1 MAGEELWQE
10 CCHWLAR
17 IELITRDHVLTSEN
31 AKLADLCRFLRD
43 GVMICKILHILDEG
57 CIDLRAI
64 NQRPQNA
71 QFLCMK
77 NISIFLSTCEKFG
90 LHKDDL
96 FEPQMLFELTDFGKV
111 LSTLSKLS
119 KTPKAQQLQVEGFPL
134 VNGRYDE
141 AIYDTLVKDIENHNV
156 EAPNTPTV
164 SAGNGLRF
172 GTNHNALGLPS
183 RRRHNSDEAVYESLC
198 YVTLKPKEELA
209 RDLPREKRDLC
220 LQELIET
227 ENNYV
232 EALEM
237 LTNKFLRPL
246 RELIEESQIVKI
258 FSKIPELAKI
268 HRILHQGLKKAQ
280 NNPHAYSVSQVFL
293 DNQEKLLVYGEY
305 CANLTSAQQE
315 LEDTMKN
322 NDAARQKIQECQKEV
337 SKGRH
342 QLREYLVVPLQRILK
357 YHLLLRELI
366 RYTSANHPDLDNLKK
381 AHEAM
386 MDLADYIN
394 EVKRDNEMLQII
406 EDIQTSIMDIPE
418 ELRRRED
425 LGKLRLDGEIKIE
438 CHPEPN
444 KKRYVFVFDKVMM
457 MCKSAKRL
465 SQLFVNNNSNRWS
478 MGETSGEEE
487 KYVFKDCVKLENCK
501 VEDTVL
507 TSSGGTIRNKQNSF
521 FLVVS
526 GNKKAYTIITKDLDS
541 KEKWMKSITDAIESL
556 SPPENQSQNHSFAIT
571 TFKMPN
577 TRCSICKKLMKG
589 SIFQGYQCPTCK
601 MIVHKSCLNKL
612 TQNHTCTIEYPGN
625 QFSVSLAVPHNAPQ
639 PPIPDNL
646 QVQEYPWWAER
657 MSRNEATIHLGLAA
671 EGTFLLRWS
680 DHNEQPV
687 LSLKAMGE
695 VKHMRVYRQE
705 ETGYFYLSE
714 ARYFT
719 SVVDLVHHYR
729 SSPLSESF
737 TGLDCCLRRPIYDTA
752 IVRYPYEGSGA
763 GHLRLVQGQRVMIIS
778 REGEGRGWWK
788 GRIGSRMG
796 YFPREYV
803 TLETDPL
810 AGW

>member
-164 SAGNGLRF
+164 STGNGLRF

-366 RYTSANHPDLDNLKK
+366 RYTSANHPDLENLKK

-418 ELRRRED
+418 ELRRREE

-457 MCKSAKRL
+457 MCKSAKW
-465 SQLFVNNNSNRWS
+465 Q
-478 MGETSGEEE
+478 EE

-501 VEDTVL
+501 VEDTVSGA
-507 TSSGGTIRNKQNSF
+507 TGGTIRNKQNSF
-521 FLVVS
+521 FLVVD

-556 SPPENQSQNHSFAIT
+556 SPPENQTQNHSFAIT

-589 SIFQGYQCPTCK
+589 SIFQVCVCNIANPFF
-601 MIVHKSCLNKL
+601 L
-612 TQNHTCTIEYPGN
+612 TNGRC
-625 QFSVSLAVPHNAPQ
+625 
-639 PPIPDNL
+639 
-646 QVQEYPWWAER
+646 
-657 MSRNEATIHLGLAA
+657 
-671 EGTFLLRWS
+671 
-680 DHNEQPV
+680 
-687 LSLKAMGE
+687 LSL
-695 VKHMRVYRQE
+695 RVNAH
-705 ETGYFYLSE
+705 S
-714 ARYFT
+714 
-719 SVVDLVHHYR
+719 
-729 SSPLSESF
+729 
-737 TGLDCCLRRPIYDTA
+737 
-752 IVRYPYEGSGA
+752 
-763 GHLRLVQGQRVMIIS
+763 
-778 REGEGRGWWK
+778 
-788 GRIGSRMG
+788 
-796 YFPREYV
+796 
-803 TLETDPL
+803 
-810 AGW
+810 

>member
-1 MAGEELWQE
+1 
-10 CCHWLAR
+10 
-17 IELITRDHVLTSEN
+17 
-31 AKLADLCRFLRD
+31 
-43 GVMICKILHILDEG
+43 
-57 CIDLRAI
+57 
-64 NQRPQNA
+64 
-71 QFLCMK
+71 
-77 NISIFLSTCEKFG
+77 
-90 LHKDDL
+90 
-96 FEPQMLFELTDFGKV
+96 
-111 LSTLSKLS
+111 
-119 KTPKAQQLQVEGFPL
+119 
-134 VNGRYDE
+134 
-141 AIYDTLVKDIENHNV
+141 
-156 EAPNTPTV
+156 
-164 SAGNGLRF
+164 
-172 GTNHNALGLPS
+172 
-183 RRRHNSDEAVYESLC
+183 
-198 YVTLKPKEELA
+198 
-209 RDLPREKRDLC
+209 
-220 LQELIET
+220 
-227 ENNYV
+227 
-232 EALEM
+232 
-237 LTNKFLRPL
+237 
-246 RELIEESQIVKI
+246 
-258 FSKIPELAKI
+258 
-268 HRILHQGLKKAQ
+268 
-280 NNPHAYSVSQVFL
+280 
-293 DNQEKLLVYGEY
+293 
-305 CANLTSAQQE
+305 
-315 LEDTMKN
+315 
-322 NDAARQKIQECQKEV
+322 
-337 SKGRH
+337 
-342 QLREYLVVPLQRILK
+342 
-357 YHLLLRELI
+357 
-366 RYTSANHPDLDNLKK
+366 
-381 AHEAM
+381 
-386 MDLADYIN
+386 
-394 EVKRDNEMLQII
+394 
-406 EDIQTSIMDIPE
+406 
-418 ELRRRED
+418 
-425 LGKLRLDGEIKIE
+425 
-438 CHPEPN
+438 
-444 KKRYVFVFDKVMM
+444 M
-457 MCKSAKRL
+457 MCKSAKW
-465 SQLFVNNNSNRWS
+465 Q
-478 MGETSGEEE
+478 EE

-507 TSSGGTIRNKQNSF
+507 ATSGGTIRNKQNSF

-556 SPPENQSQNHSFAIT
+556 SPPENQTQNHSFSIT

-752 IVRYPYEGSGA
+752 IVRYPYEGPGA
-763 GHLRLVQGQRVMIIS
+763 GHLRLVQGQRVIIIS

-788 GRIGSRMG
+788 GRIVSRMG
-796 YFPREYV
+796 YFQENMSPWKL
-803 TLETDPL
+803 TPL
-810 AGW
+810 LVGNAATNRFYSRSSSFKFLVEHCQDCLHSNFTHDSYTNRCSSSSTSGKSVMVFGKPLPVASDILSLNALQQGELPSIFPLNVEQVQKLTAPIGSCCMVDKEIDQVAK